1 MRKSLISSSLLAA
14 ALACSPFAF
23 AATTAPATSASTG
36 AAAKAGH
43 HWHHHRMHHRMH
55 RHGHGMYAFKKLDL
69 TEAQRSSI
77 HQWMRQGFEQART
90 GMQALR
96 QKRMALGKATP
107 GSAEYRN
114 AANALATAEAD
125 AARTRVLQRAD
136 LNTKI
141 YNLLTPAQRTKL
153 ADLRAQRQARMEK
166 WRSAHKKHVDKPA
179 ASDPS
184 AK

>member
-36 AAAKAGH
+36 AAAKSGH

-77 HQWMRQGFEQART
+77 HQWMRQDFKQARA
-90 GMQALR
+90 GRQALR
-96 QKRMALGKATP
+96 QKREALGKATP
-107 GSAEYRN
+107 GSAEYQN
-114 AANALATAEAD
+114 AANALATAAAD
-125 AARTRVLQRAD
+125 AARARVLQRAD
-136 LNTKI
+136 RNARI

-153 ADLRAQRQARMEK
+153 ADLRAQRRARMEK
-166 WRSAHKKHVDKPA
+166 WRASHKLHVDKPA
-179 ASDPS
+179 SS
-184 AK
+184 APATK